1 MDTLKGAFL
10 RPAVILWM
18 FAVPV
23 GILILNVVETW
34 RGSGSVPVKLLVSVT
49 LDAFLAGILLI
60 TWALWGVQAWLG
72 QQTPLDLVFP

>member
-18 FAVPV
+18 LAVPV
-23 GILILNVVETW
+23 TFILSIIETW
-34 RGSGSVPVKLLVSVT
+34 RGNASVPVKLVLSVT
-49 LDAFLAGILLI
+49 LDAFLAGIWPF